1 MLDKCKMKKRY
12 SASVEERGARM
23 REMIKRLLDAELKI
37 MMIIWEA
44 KGSVTSA
51 YIMEKLKGEETWG
64 QTTVLNFL
72 SRLVDRGFLK
82 HEKEGK
88 SNLYTPIIEEEVYL
102 ESESKSFLE
111 RLHGNSIRSLISA
124 LYKGHALKKED
135 LEELQAFI
143 EEKTKGE

>member
-1 MLDKCKMKKRY
+1 MK
-12 SASVEERGARM
+12 EI
-23 REMIKRLLDAELKI
+23 IKRLPDAELKI

-44 KGSVTSA
+44 ESRVTSS

-82 HEKEGK
+82 REKEGK
-88 SNLYTPIIEEEVYL
+88 SNLYTPLIEEEIYL

-111 RLHGNSIRSLISA
+111 RLHGNSIKSLVSA
-124 LYKGHALKKED
+124 LYKGKALTKGD
-135 LEELQAFI
+135 LKELQAFI
-143 EEKTKGE
+143 EEKTKED

>member
-1 MLDKCKMKKRY
+1 MGE
-12 SASVEERGARM
+12 S
-23 REMIKRLLDAELKI
+23 IKRLPDAELKI

-44 KGSVTSA
+44 KDSVTSA

-82 HEKEGK
+82 REKEGK
-88 SNLYTPIIEEEVYL
+88 SNLYTVLIKESVYL
-102 ESESKSFLE
+102 ESESKSFFE
-111 RLHGNSIRSLISA
+111 RLHGNSIKSLMSA
-124 LYKGHALKKED
+124 LYKGKALTKAD
-135 LEELQAFI
+135 LKELQAFI

>member
-1 MLDKCKMKKRY
+1 MLDKCRMNKKDILHLSKEKKKM
-12 SASVEERGARM
+12 G
-23 REMIKRLLDAELKI
+23 EMIKRLPDAELKI

-72 SRLVDRGFLK
+72 ARLVDRGFLK
-82 HEKEGK
+82 REKEGK
-88 SNLYTPIIEEEVYL
+88 SNLYTPLIEEELYL
-102 ESESKSFLE
+102 ENESKSFLE
-111 RLHGNSIRSLISA
+111 RLHGNSIRSLMSA
-124 LYKGHALKKED
+124 LYKGHALSKGD
-135 LEELQAFI
+135 LQELQAFI

>member
-1 MLDKCKMKKRY
+1 MG
-12 SASVEERGARM
+12 ET
-23 REMIKRLLDAELKI
+23 IKRLPDAELKI
-37 MMIIWEA
+37 MKIIWEA
-44 KGSVTSA
+44 ESGVTSS

-64 QTTVLNFL
+64 QTTILNFL

-82 HEKEGK
+82 REKEGK

-124 LYKGHALKKED
+124 LYKGDALKKGD

>member
-1 MLDKCKMKKRY
+1 MK
-12 SASVEERGARM
+12 EI
-23 REMIKRLLDAELKI
+23 IKRLPDAELKI
-37 MMIIWEA
+37 MMIIWETE
-44 KGSVTSA
+44 SRVTSS

-82 HEKEGK
+82 REKEGK
-88 SNLYTPIIEEEVYL
+88 SNLYTPLIEEEIYL

-111 RLHGNSIRSLISA
+111 RLHGNSIKSLVSA
-124 LYKGHALKKED
+124 LYKGKALTKGD
-135 LEELQAFI
+135 LKELQAFI

>member
-1 MLDKCKMKKRY
+1 MG
-12 SASVEERGARM
+12 ET
-23 REMIKRLLDAELKI
+23 IKRLPDAELKI
-37 MMIIWEA
+37 MKIIWEA
-44 KGSVTSA
+44 ESGVTSS

-72 SRLVDRGFLK
+72 ARLVDRGFLK
-82 HEKEGK
+82 REKEGK

-124 LYKGHALKKED
+124 LYKGDALKKGD

>member
-1 MLDKCKMKKRY
+1 MLDKCRIKKRY
-12 SASVEERGARM
+12 STNVEERGESM
-23 REMIKRLLDAELKI
+23 REMIKRLPDAELKI
-37 MMIIWEA
+37 MMIVWEA

-51 YIMEKLKGEETWG
+51 YVMEKLKGEETWG

-72 SRLVDRGFLK
+72 ARLVDRGFLK
-82 HEKEGK
+82 REKEGK
-88 SNLYTPIIEEEVYL
+88 SNLYTPLIEEELYL

-124 LYKGHALKKED
+124 LYKGHALSKGD
-135 LEELQAFI
+135 LQELQAFI